1 MQTPGTMPDGRQIH
15 FPGAMPR
22 PGDRRPTSLI
32 PQGVPPPAP
41 PQPGAASN
49 ALKTPVAPAG
59 NTASA
64 LPPSL
69 PPSLQDKP
77 AQPARVTLSGGTL
90 AVDANNSSL
99 SKILDDLAS
108 SSGMTVDG
116 LGAQDQRVFGVY
128 GPGNPRDVLSSLLDG
143 AGYNFL
149 MVGTTETGTPREV
162 VLTARSNAP
171 LSATPNSGPS
181 TPEPEDEEPPP
192 INNPAEDA
200 NPPARPPST
209 MPNGQPRSPAEM
221 LQEMQRIRQQQQ
233 QPQQQPQSPQ

>member
-1 MQTPGTMPDGRQIH
+1 
-15 FPGAMPR
+15 
-22 PGDRRPTSLI
+22 
-32 PQGVPPPAP
+32 
-41 PQPGAASN
+41 
-49 ALKTPVAPAG
+49 
-59 NTASA
+59 
-64 LPPSL
+64 
-69 PPSLQDKP
+69 
-77 AQPARVTLSGGTL
+77 
-90 AVDANNSSL
+90 
-99 SKILDDLAS
+99 
-108 SSGMTVDG
+108 MTVDG